1 MHSIRFPGVP
11 LIGRR
16 VVPLAALAL
25 AGCATFS
32 PDGGSDAVRSLTLAR
47 TGQEPTW
54 ARSSGARKVVAAR
67 VAELL
72 RSPLTAE
79 TVAQVALLNNP
90 GLQAGLHELGIAEA
104 DLVQAGRLRN
114 PTFDFTNLRGGGVA
128 EIDRGV
134 VFDVLALLTMP
145 LKVELEQRRFA
156 RTQIQLARQAVA
168 VALQARRAWVTA
180 VASSQMVRYAEQ
192 VRDAADAAAELAARM
207 AQAGNFSNHARMQ
220 EQAFHADATAQLVR
234 ARQQVAADRERL
246 TRLLGLERS
255 DDFRLPEQLPALP
268 TSPADPGQVE
278 RVAMQQRLD
287 VLEAKRSADAVAVA
301 YELTRK
307 SGFINA
313 LEFGYA
319 NKSATGES
327 LKRGYELSVEVPL
340 FDFGLVRNARA
351 EATFAQAIERTREVA
366 VAARSEAREAHAAY
380 RSAYD
385 VARHYRDEVV
395 PLRRRISDENQLRY
409 NAMLISVFELLADAR
424 EQVTSV
430 SAAISALR
438 DFWLADI
445 DLNLALTN
453 GTHQP

>member
-1 MHSIRFPGVP
+1 
-11 LIGRR
+11 
-16 VVPLAALAL
+16 
-25 AGCATFS
+25 
-32 PDGGSDAVRSLTLAR
+32 
-47 TGQEPTW
+47 
-54 ARSSGARKVVAAR
+54 
-67 VAELL
+67 
-72 RSPLTAE
+72 
-79 TVAQVALLNNP
+79 
-90 GLQAGLHELGIAEA
+90 
-104 DLVQAGRLRN
+104 
-114 PTFDFTNLRGGGVA
+114 
-128 EIDRGV
+128 
-134 VFDVLALLTMP
+134 
-145 LKVELEQRRFA
+145 
-156 RTQIQLARQAVA
+156 
-168 VALQARRAWVTA
+168 
-180 VASSQMVRYAEQ
+180 
-192 VRDAADAAAELAARM
+192 
-207 AQAGNFSNHARMQ
+207 MQ